1 MPRNDGSADVMRAAD
16 ALAAALPSVLAPLAR
31 IAYNYRWSWTPG
43 GAEIFASLDPHA
55 WRLSGESP
63 VRFLRTL
70 PRDALERAA
79 ADEDLVARIRSIFRT
94 VENGDPPEHPIA
106 FFCTEFAV
114 HTSLPIYSGGLGV
127 LAGDILKEAS
137 DRNLPYVGVGLFYR
151 QGYFRQR
158 LDTSGWQH
166 EYWTDEDPERLP
178 AVLVTADDG
187 SPLTITVRIRER
199 DVTAQIWR
207 IDVGRVPLYLLDAE
221 LQSNDLVDRWITS
234 RLYVG
239 DRRVRLAQY
248 ALLGIGGMR
257 ALRAMGFDPAL
268 VHLNEGH
275 PALAPLELAREETA
289 AGVPFEEALEHARAR
304 TVFTTHTP
312 IAAGNESYTSREI
325 VETLG
330 DLPAQLGVDV
340 KDVLALGHER
350 PGHAD
355 EPFGLTPLGLRV
367 SRAAN
372 GVSRV
377 HGRVARA
384 MWRHLYPDADDDH
397 VPIAYVTN
405 GVHLPSW
412 MSEPMRTL
420 LDRHL
425 AEGWETRASDPTTWD
440 PIEQIPAADLWD
452 VRCRLREALVADAR
466 ERATLDR
473 LSRGESTAYVEAAL
487 HAFDPNVLTLGFA
500 RRAASYKRMY
510 LLTLDPARALRLLDG
525 DRGVQLF
532 LAGKPHPQDEE
543 GKRIVQRLFDLK
555 WAPHVSDRVAFLED
569 YDLSIAKRLVAGCDV
584 WLNLPRPPLEASG
597 TSGMKAALNG
607 GLNLSVLDGWWA
619 EAFDGGNGW
628 GLPSGESRDHETQD
642 RADAA
647 ALYDVLE
654 NEVLPLF
661 YERDEHRI
669 PQGWIRRVK
678 TSMRTIGPRFCA
690 TRMLE
695 DYARDVYKLGGPVTE
710 M

>member
-1 MPRNDGSADVMRAAD
+1 MRAAD
-16 ALAAALPSVLAPLAR
+16 ALASALPSVLAPLAR
-31 IAYNYRWSWTPG
+31 IAYNYRWTWTPG
-43 GAEIFASLDPHA
+43 GSDVFASIDPHA
-55 WRLSGESP
+55 WRLMGESP
-63 VRFLRTL
+63 VRFLRAL
-70 PRDALERAA
+70 SPDALARAA
-79 ADEDLVARIRSIFRT
+79 SDDALVERILGVFRAM
-94 VENGDPPEHPIA
+94 ENVDAPEHPIA

-137 DRNLPYVGVGLFYR
+137 DRDRPYVGVGLFYR

-166 EYWTDEDPERLP
+166 EYWTDEDPQRLP
-178 AVLVTADDG
+178 AVLVTGDDG
-187 SPLTITVRIRER
+187 SPLTITVRIRGR

-207 IDVGRVPLYLLDAE
+207 VDVGRVPLYLLDAE
-221 LQSNDLVDRWITS
+221 RDENEIIDRWITS

-239 DRRVRLAQY
+239 DRGVRLAQY

-275 PALAPLELAREETA
+275 PAFAPLELAREASA
-289 AGVPFEEALEHARAR
+289 AGVPFDEALESARQR

-312 IAAGNESYTSREI
+312 IAAGNESYTNGEI
-325 VETLG
+325 IGTLG
-330 DLPAQLGVDV
+330 DLPAQLGADD
-340 KDVLALGHER
+340 KDLLALGHER
-350 PGHAD
+350 SGPVD

-372 GVSRV
+372 GVSRL
-377 HGRVARA
+377 HGRVARQ
-384 MWRHLYPDADDDH
+384 MWRHLYQVEDPDR
-397 VPIAYVTN
+397 VPIGYVTN

-412 MSEPMRTL
+412 MSDPMRDL

-425 AEGWETRASDPTTWD
+425 AEGWATRASDPATWD
-440 PIEQIPAADLWD
+440 PVEDIPAPELWE
-452 VRCRLREALVADAR
+452 VRCRLRETLVADAR
-466 ERATLDR
+466 ERATIDR
-473 LSRGESTAYVEAAL
+473 LQRGEPAAYVDAAL
-487 HAFDPNVLTLGFA
+487 HAFDPNLLTLGFA

-510 LLTLDPARALRLLDG
+510 LLTMDPARALRLLDG
-525 DRGVQLF
+525 ERGVQVF

-607 GLNLSVLDGWWA
+607 GLNCSVLDGWWA

-647 ALYDVLE
+647 SLYDILE

-661 YERDEHRI
+661 YDRDENGI
-669 PQGWIRRVK
+669 PHAWIRRVK
-678 TSMRTIGPRFCA
+678 TSIRTIAPRFCA
-690 TRMLE
+690 TRMLD
-695 DYARDVYKLGGPVTE
+695 DYAREVYRLG
-710 M
+710 